1 MRIHFKFLPEISHMD
16 FVTEKI
22 DEPPPT
28 QQTLEATPPPDAA
41 PTSAAVTEMM
51 QADSALARDS
61 HPSQTQPQSTPP
73 SGPSSCEGVLDETS
87 FQDMLPTNSP
97 PICKPGYRRGNAV
110 CVENPQA
117 PLPAISP
124 AAIERLKR
132 SMAAFAIDDE
142 GMEPPANSTN
152 EKKAGPTSATPQT
165 ATIQQKPDKKTFSV
179 VIQGGSTKEYYRS
192 QLTIPSLLTIGK
204 DLADSC
210 AYPDLNAHLF
220 KYSNNMAYASITFQ
234 KWIDHAKIAYDEL
247 CRIYKVPPE
256 KRVDLASLNYAVHL
270 EPLTT
275 PSTSKE
281 IEHWERIRTERF
293 KIFFNKASINGL
305 PADPALESIYR
316 PTIEERIALHA
327 GEPNLLAYIAC
338 TDCLIFA
345 YKEVNSSN
353 CGDRRL

>member
-28 QQTLEATPPPDAA
+28 QQTLVATPPLDAA
-41 PTSAAVTEMM
+41 PNSAEMIEM
-51 QADSALARDS
+51 LRVNSALARQS
-61 HPSQTQPQSTPP
+61 HPSQTFPQSTPP

-87 FQDMLPTNSP
+87 FQDMLPTDSSP
-97 PICKPGYRRGNAV
+97 LCKPDYQRGNAM
-110 CVENPQA
+110 CVENPMA

-132 SMAAFAIDDE
+132 SMAAFTIDDE
-142 GMEPPANSTN
+142 GMESPVNSTN

-192 QLTIPSLLTIGK
+192 QLTIPSLLKIGK
-204 DLADSC
+204 DLADAC

-256 KRVDLASLNYAVHL
+256 KRVDLASLNYAVHC

-275 PSTSKE
+275 PSTSVE

-293 KIFFNKASINGL
+293 NIFFNKASINGL
-305 PADPALESIYR
+305 PADPALKSIYR
-316 PTIEERIALHA
+316 PTIEERLALLKGH
-327 GEPNLLAYIAC
+327 PNLYEYAAC
-338 TDCLIFA
+338 TDCIIFA
-345 YKEVNSSN
+345 YKRV
-353 CGDRRL
+353 L